1 MWTPADLTV
10 SLEIILSKPAG
21 VLYTD
26 IILVTGVHARG
37 TKRSIVGSGA
47 YELIYNV
54 NGETLAV
61 PLIGSAYD
69 TRVPVKRDKNSVLYK
84 V

>member
-10 SLEIILSKPAG
+10 SLEIILSKTSR
-21 VLYTD
+21 VFYID

-37 TKRSIVGSGA
+37 TKRSVVGSGA
-47 YELIYNV
+47 YELVYNV

-61 PLIGSAYD
+61 PLICSAHD
-69 TRVPVKRDKNSVLYK
+69 TRVTVKRDKNSVSYK
-84 V
+84 A